1 MPAPAKHLRQL
12 SKKLTEGLTLE
23 ATAILIASTLILA
36 FLLEHRAGLPLYRW
50 SGYNLLML
58 FVVPLL
64 VVFLVNPQRKRESAF
79 WWTIWAFTLT
89 ASAVSV
95 VLLLRM
101 RRSSP
106 APQALLWLSPFILM
120 TLVYLSLKAKPRLS
134 DYGLCLGEFKTW
146 VKVVLILFALMVP
159 VLVLASR
166 LEAFQRTYPLFR
178 QAKESWSG
186 FLSVQGYFG
195 GYWFAW
201 EFFFRGFMLF
211 GLARRYGAPTAILIQ
226 AIPFTFLH
234 FGKPELEVYGSFI
247 AGIVLGYVDWRG
259 RSILPSFLLH
269 WMVAL
274 SMDLLAIFT

>member
-1 MPAPAKHLRQL
+1 MPQVKEHLKQL
-12 SKKLTEGLTLE
+12 LKKLTEGLILE
-23 ATAILIASTLILA
+23 STAILVVSTLILA

-64 VVFLVNPQRKRESAF
+64 VVFLIHPKRMRKSPS

-89 ASAVSV
+89 AAAVSV
-95 VLLLRM
+95 VFLLKM

-106 APQALLWLSPFILM
+106 TPQALMWLSPFIL
-120 TLVYLSLKAKPRLS
+120 LALIYLGLKAKPKLS
-134 DYGLCLGEFKTW
+134 DYGLCLGEFKKW
-146 VKVVLILFALMVP
+146 VKMVLMLFALMVP
-159 VLVLASR
+159 VLILASR

-178 QAKESWSG
+178 QAKEGWRG
-186 FLSVQGYFG
+186 FLCVQGYFG

-211 GLARRYGAPTAILIQ
+211 GLARRYGAPTAIFIQ
-226 AIPFTFLH
+226 AIPFTFMH

-247 AGIVLGYVDWRG
+247 AGVALGYVDWWG
-259 RSILPSFLLH
+259 KSILPSLLLH

-274 SMDLLAIFT
+274 SMDLLAVLT